1 MIEPSQ
7 LAILVGAIALICV
20 ISLMLYVRTEKTRT
34 RIDELEQRLARLEA
48 AARTAVERSAAR

>member
-7 LAILVGAIALICV
+7 LAILVGAIALICI

-34 RIDELEQRLARLEA
+34 RIDELEQRLARLERA
-48 AARTAVERSAAR
+48 GRTADDATAN

>member
-34 RIDELEQRLARLEA
+34 RIDELEQRLARLERA
-48 AARTAVERSAAR
+48 GRTADDATAN

>member
-20 ISLMLYVRTEKTRT
+20 ISLMLYVRTEKSRT
-34 RIDELEQRLARLEA
+34 RIDELEQRLARLERA
-48 AARTAVERSAAR
+48 GRTADNATAN

>member
-20 ISLMLYVRTEKTRT
+20 ISLMLYVRAEKTRA
-34 RIDELEQRLARLEA
+34 RVNELEQRLACLE
-48 AARTAVERSAAR
+48 RTADSTTAN